1 MIAKYTTLIAT
12 FFLHQIALLIF
23 IIVSIFWEYL
33 QNFLLGSIWKEMSK
47 TSHIYITYN
56 EASYVELAT
65 EGQFQE
71 CYYSYIMSQMV
82 KEYYTPHYGSG
93 MCHGSFFLI

>member
-12 FFLHQIALLIF
+12 FFLHQITLLIF

-33 QNFLLGSIWKEMSK
+33 QNFLLGSIGKEMSK

-56 EASYVELAT
+56 EASYAELAT

-82 KEYYTPHYGSG
+82 KEYYTPH
-93 MCHGSFFLI
+93 